1 MYKNDFEDWDDE
13 PSQYW
18 AELEEWYLDGDE
30 TEDWDDK
37 KPARRKPQGFS
48 PGGVS
53 QRRRLGVS

>member
-18 AELEEWYLDGDE
+18 DKLEEWYLDGDE

-37 KPARRKPQGFS
+37 DEDWEFHDE
-48 PGGVS
+48 
-53 QRRRLGVS
+53 